1 MLLVASPENQ
11 LLKIQEKIDREI
23 SIHDTGVRRS
33 GAPVPPDHL
42 DSNILLLTRAISLRT
57 AQKHKRYV

>member
-11 LLKIQEKIDREI
+11 LLRIQEKI
-23 SIHDTGVRRS
+23 
-33 GAPVPPDHL
+33 DHL